1 MIEKRID
8 MWRAIRNTY
17 LPNRFFLLFG
27 GVIVLFALGFPFP
40 AFYYVGLASLLVAL
54 GLVLA
59 DTGLLFGRRVSLD
72 AKRQLPK
79 VLSLGDP
86 NPIVLDIHNR
96 SPHYLHLTLIDE
108 LPLEF
113 QIRDFS
119 RTLRIAPESWKK
131 VTYELTPT
139 RRGAYKFGAIHIFIS
154 SPLGLVQRRV
164 SISQETTI
172 PVYPSII
179 QVKKYSLK
187 SFQKVTTLQG
197 VKKMR
202 RIGHSYE
209 FEQIKEYVRGDDYRS
224 INWKA
229 TSRRAGLMV
238 NQYED
243 ERAQQVYCLID
254 KSRVM
259 RLPFHGLSL
268 MDYAINTSL
277 VMSNIVLQKHDKAG
291 LLTFSDKIG
300 SILKADRK
308 GDQMHKILMALYNE
322 KERHGEANYE
332 LVYQA
337 VRRLIK
343 GRSLLLLFTN
353 FESSFAL
360 ERVLPVLRRINLQ
373 HLLVVIFFEN
383 TEIRDFAYQEVSDL
397 ESIYT
402 QTMAQKFVAE
412 KMQQVQKLRQYG
424 IQAILT
430 RPEELSVNT
439 INKYLELKAR
449 GLI

>member
-1 MIEKRID
+1 MLKI
-8 MWRAIRNTY
+8 IRNTY

-27 GVIVLFALGFPFP
+27 AVAVVFALGFPFP
-40 AFYYVGLASLLVAL
+40 FLFYIGLGLFITSLA
-54 GLVLA
+54 LVLA
-59 DTGLLFGRRVSLD
+59 DGMLLFHPRVRLEASRR
-72 AKRQLPK
+72 LPK

-86 NPIVLDIHNR
+86 NPVRLELHNPSGR
-96 SPHYLHLTLIDE
+96 DLNVSLIDE
-108 LPLEF
+108 LPVEF
-113 QIRDFS
+113 QIRDFE
-119 RTLRIAPESWKK
+119 RDVRLRQGERLAVS
-131 VTYELTPT
+131 YELTPN
-139 RRGAYKFGAIHIFIS
+139 RRGAYDFGDIRLFLRTS
-154 SPLGLVQRRV
+154 LGLVQRHIR
-164 SISQETTI
+164 I
-172 PVYPSII
+172 PQPATVPVFPSVI
-179 QVKKYSLK
+179 QMKKYSLK
-187 SFQKVTTLQG
+187 AFDKVTSLQG
-197 VKKMR
+197 IKKIR

-209 FEQIKEYVRGDDYRS
+209 FEQIKEYIRGDDYRS

-229 TSRRAGLMV
+229 TSRKGGLMV

-277 VMSNIVLQKHDKAG
+277 VMSNIALQKHDKAG

-300 SILKADRK
+300 SVLKADRK
-308 GDQMHKILMALYNE
+308 GDQMNKLLTALYNE
-322 KERHGEANYE
+322 KERPVEANYE
-332 LVYQA
+332 LLYEA
-337 VRRLIK
+337 VSRLIK

-373 HLLVVIFFEN
+373 HLLVVVFFEN
-383 TEIRDFAYQEVSDL
+383 TEIRDYAYQEVKDL
-397 ESIYT
+397 EGIYT

-412 KMQQVQKLRQYG
+412 KGQMVQKLRQYG
-424 IQAILT
+424 IQAMLT
-430 RPEELSVNT
+430 RPEDLSVNT

>member
-1 MIEKRID
+1 MFK
-8 MWRAIRNTY
+8 AVRNTF

-27 GVIVLFALGFPFP
+27 VAVILFSLGFPFP
-40 AFYYVGLASLLVAL
+40 VFYQVGLAFFIVSLALVF
-54 GLVLA
+54 A
-59 DTGLLFGRRVSLD
+59 DVMLLFNRKVKLEVTRR
-72 AKRQLPK
+72 LPK
-79 VLSLGDP
+79 VFSLGDP
-86 NPIVLDIHNR
+86 NPVHVELHNR
-96 SPHYLHLTLIDE
+96 SSRRLLLALIDE
-108 LPLEF
+108 LPVEF
-113 QIRDFS
+113 QVRDFEQRARLEPGEKQS
-119 RTLRIAPESWKK
+119 IH
-131 VTYELTPT
+131 YDLTPNK
-139 RRGAYKFGAIHIFIS
+139 RGEYAFGNIHVYLYTSI
-154 SPLGLVQRRV
+154 GLIQKRV
-164 SISQETTI
+164 TIPCAAAI

-179 QVKKYSLK
+179 QMKKYALK
-187 SFQKVTTLQG
+187 AFDKVTVLQG
-197 VKKMR
+197 IKKIR

-229 TSRRAGLMV
+229 TSRKGGLMV

-268 MDYAINTSL
+268 MDYAINTCL
-277 VMSNIVLQKHDKAG
+277 VMSNIALQKHDKAG

-300 SILKADRK
+300 SIIKADRK
-308 GDQMHKILMALYNE
+308 GDQLNKIMTALYNE
-322 KERHGEANYE
+322 KERPLEANYE
-332 LVYQA
+332 LAYQA
-337 VRRLIK
+337 AIRLIK
-343 GRSLLLLFTN
+343 GRSLMLLFTS
-353 FESSFAL
+353 FESMFAL

-383 TEIRDFAYQEVSDL
+383 TEINDLAFREVKDL
-397 ESIYT
+397 EGIYT
-402 QTMAQKFVAE
+402 QTMAQKFVSE
-412 KMQQVQKLRQYG
+412 KGQMVQKLRQFG
-424 IQAILT
+424 IQAVLT

>member
-1 MIEKRID
+1 MLKI
-8 MWRAIRNTY
+8 IRNTY

-27 GVIVLFALGFPFP
+27 AVAAVFALGFPLPFL
-40 AFYYVGLASLLVAL
+40 FYTGLALFIISLA
-54 GLVLA
+54 LVLA
-59 DTGLLFGRRVSLD
+59 DALLLFHPRVCLQASRR
-72 AKRQLPK
+72 LPK

-86 NPIVLDIHNR
+86 NPVRIELHNLSGRDLIV
-96 SPHYLHLTLIDE
+96 SLIDE
-108 LPLEF
+108 LPVEF
-113 QIRDFS
+113 QIRDFEQQ
-119 RTLRIAPESWKK
+119 LRLGPEQKQAL
-131 VTYELTPT
+131 YYQLTPNK
-139 RRGAYKFGAIHIFIS
+139 RGAYVFGDIRLFLHTR
-154 SPLGLVQRRV
+154 LGLLQRHIR
-164 SISQETTI
+164 IPQATTV
-172 PVYPSII
+172 PVFPSII
-179 QVKKYSLK
+179 QMKKYSLK
-187 SFQKVTTLQG
+187 AFDKVTTQG
-197 VKKMR
+197 IKKIR

-209 FEQIKEYVRGDDYRS
+209 FEQIKEYIRGDDYRS

-229 TSRRAGLMV
+229 TSRKGGLMV

-277 VMSNIVLQKHDKAG
+277 VMSNIALQKHDKAG

-300 SILKADRK
+300 SVLKADRK
-308 GDQMHKILMALYNE
+308 GDQMNKILTALYNE
-322 KERHGEANYE
+322 KERPLEANYE
-332 LVYQA
+332 LLYEA
-337 VRRLIK
+337 VSRLIK

-360 ERVLPVLRRINLQ
+360 ERVLPLLRRINLQ
-373 HLLVVIFFEN
+373 HLLLVVFFEN
-383 TEIRDFAYQEVSDL
+383 TEIRDYAYQEVKDL
-397 ESIYT
+397 EGIYT

-412 KMQQVQKLRQYG
+412 KGQMVQKLRQYG
-424 IQAILT
+424 IQAMLT
-430 RPEELSVNT
+430 RPEDLSVNT

>member
-1 MIEKRID
+1 
-8 MWRAIRNTY
+8 MWQIIRNSY

-27 GVIVLFALGFPFP
+27 GVVALCALGFPFP
-40 AFYYVGLASLLVAL
+40 VFFYVGQAAFMVAL
-54 GLVLA
+54 ALVLA
-59 DTGLLFGRRVSLD
+59 DALLLFNRRVDLNV
-72 AKRQLPK
+72 KRRLPK

-86 NPIVLDIHNR
+86 NPVRLELHNR
-96 SPHYLHLTLIDE
+96 SPYKLQLSLIDE
-108 LPLEF
+108 LRVEF
-113 QIRDFS
+113 QIRDFAVELQMEPGS
-119 RTLRIAPESWKK
+119 MQ
-131 VTYELTPT
+131 ELTYDLTPNK
-139 RRGAYKFGAIHIFIS
+139 RGAYSFGAIQLFVS
-154 SPLGLVQRRV
+154 SPLGLVQRRITIPQTV
-164 SISQETTI
+164 SV
-172 PVYPSII
+172 PVYPSIL
-179 QVKKYSLK
+179 QMKKYALK
-187 SFQKVTTLQG
+187 AFDKVTSLQG
-197 VKKMR
+197 IKKIR

-224 INWKA
+224 VNWKA
-229 TSRRAGLMV
+229 TSRKAGLMV

-259 RLPFHGLSL
+259 RLPFNGLSL

-277 VMSNIVLQKHDKAG
+277 VMSNIALQKHDKAG

-308 GDQMHKILMALYNE
+308 GDQMNKILMTLYNE
-322 KERHGEANYE
+322 KERPVEANYE
-332 LVYQA
+332 LTYQA

-353 FESSFAL
+353 FESMFAL

-383 TEIRDFAYQEVSDL
+383 TEIQDFAYQEVTDL
-397 ESIYT
+397 EAIYT

-412 KMQQVQKLRQYG
+412 KRQLVQKLRQFG

-430 RPEELSVNT
+430 RPEELSVHT

>member
-1 MIEKRID
+1 
-8 MWRAIRNTY
+8 MWKIIRNTY

-27 GVIVLFALGFPFP
+27 AVALFFALGFPFP
-40 AFYYVGLASLLVAL
+40 FLFYIGLALFIMSLA
-54 GLVLA
+54 LVLA
-59 DTGLLFGRRVSLD
+59 DALLLFHSRVRLEASRR
-72 AKRQLPK
+72 LPK

-86 NPIVLDIHNR
+86 NPVRIELYNPSGR
-96 SPHYLHLTLIDE
+96 NLTVSLIDE
-108 LPLEF
+108 LPVEF
-113 QIRDFS
+113 QIRDFEQQVNLGPGERQAVS
-119 RTLRIAPESWKK
+119 
-131 VTYELTPT
+131 YQLTPNK
-139 RRGAYKFGAIHIFIS
+139 RGAYAFGDIRLFLHTR
-154 SPLGLVQRRV
+154 LGLLQRHVR
-164 SISQETTI
+164 ISQAASV
-172 PVYPSII
+172 PVFPSII
-179 QVKKYSLK
+179 QMKKYSLK
-187 SFQKVTTLQG
+187 AFDKVTSLQG
-197 VKKMR
+197 IKKIR

-209 FEQIKEYVRGDDYRS
+209 FEQIKEYIRGDDYRS

-229 TSRRAGLMV
+229 TSRKGNLMV

-277 VMSNIVLQKHDKAG
+277 VMSNIALQKHDKAG

-300 SILKADRK
+300 SVLKADRK
-308 GDQMHKILMALYNE
+308 GDQMNKILTALYNE
-322 KERHGEANYE
+322 KERPVEANYE
-332 LVYQA
+332 LLYEA

-360 ERVLPVLRRINLQ
+360 ERVLPVIRRINMQ

-383 TEIRDFAYQEVSDL
+383 TEIRDFAYQEVKDL
-397 ESIYT
+397 EGIYT

-412 KMQQVQKLRQYG
+412 KGQMVQKLRQYG
-424 IQAILT
+424 IQAMLT
-430 RPEELSVNT
+430 RPEDLSVNT